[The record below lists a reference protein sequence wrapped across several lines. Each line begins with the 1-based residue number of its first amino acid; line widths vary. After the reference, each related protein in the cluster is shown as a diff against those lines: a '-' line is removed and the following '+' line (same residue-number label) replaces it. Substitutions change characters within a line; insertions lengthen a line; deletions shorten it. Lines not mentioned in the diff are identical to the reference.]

1 MSTLHLLVALLLVLV
16 GAIVFG
22 GLVYLAHRHPAS
34 REPLLVGLAGMAV
47 LAALV
52 TPIVTR

>member
-1 MSTLHLLVALLLVLV
+1 MPTIVLLVVFLLVVVSTLVC
-16 GAIVFG
+16 GA
-22 GLVYLAHRHPAS
+22 LVYVTHRHPAF